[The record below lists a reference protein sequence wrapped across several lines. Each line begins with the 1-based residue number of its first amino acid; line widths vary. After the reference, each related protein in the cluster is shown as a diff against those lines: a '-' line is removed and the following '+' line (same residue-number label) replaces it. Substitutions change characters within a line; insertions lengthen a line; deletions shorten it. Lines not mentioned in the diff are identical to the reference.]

1 MDLINSKSLI
11 VEEVNKIIESYQS
24 NEKKHTQEM
33 ILFTKEVERLNQ
45 FNQKLLNE
53 IREKDKIITTH
64 EKTIHD
70 YSIMINEL
78 QEKTIKEL
86 NEKEKFDML
95 KAQDKEIHNRDEEIR
110 SLKKKIENLENS
122 NTCDSNIE
130 QVDNRWKD
138 DPKNSYLDDLE
149 KVKVAIK
156 GYSKHTCF
164 DNVTERDV
172 GISSIGINGWY
183 HDTIGDKVG
192 STLVEKMKEITKV
205 QEEDI
210 GEDIEEEV
218 KEISE
223 DKLEDESSEDELEVE
238 IIKHYK
244 KEYYIKT
251 NEKDPQYI
259 YAIDDGDIGDK
270 VGEISGKKKI
280 FYKK

>member
-95 KAQDKEIHNRDEEIR
+95 KAQDKEIHNRDEEIK

-183 HDTIGDKVG
+183 HDTIGNEVG